1 MVAACAL
8 KHFMVK
14 SCTDKNRAAENE
26 PVCCQQCVVVCR
38 LYDTGNGQLGG
49 IRPVDIIPGFILP
62 GITLVLDAQLVSGRK
77 NRFNQ
82 RTAIRLEALI
92 IFIRSGVIIAI
103 SPQGQNRIP
112 CQQRLYFLVRNAGLC
127 GSSSSGKAQT
137 VVFSVPFEALCI
149 KTLGMSPLSL
159 TQISAS
165 IWLDWILSDVTV

>member
-1 MVAACAL
+1 MSAVCNCLQTLRPRQWAAGR
-8 KHFMVK
+8 
-14 SCTDKNRAAENE
+14 CTSGS
-26 PVCCQQCVVVCR
+26 
-38 LYDTGNGQLGG
+38 L
-49 IRPVDIIPGFILP
+49 IPGFILP
-62 GITLVLDAQLVSGRK
+62 GITLVLEAQLVSGRK

-112 CQQRLYFLVRNAGLC
+112 CQQRLYFLVRNAGIC
-127 GSSSSGKAQT
+127 GNAAQF
-137 VVFSVPFEALCI
+137 VLRQGADSRVQRSLSAFRS
-149 KTLGMSPLSL
+149 KLGMSVKKPLSL